1 VDPTLLAILRRSA
14 DAQERLATAIEGQ
27 TAALA
32 KQANAIT
39 ALARAVGQLA
49 VAGDEGDTEA
59 QDEDG
64 SVVVQTFDGPVRVS

>member
-1 VDPTLLAILRRSA
+1 MDPIDQAILRRSA

-32 KQANAIT
+32 RQADAIT

-49 VAGDEGDTEA
+49 VAGEDDEPPMQEEGDEG
-59 QDEDG
+59 
-64 SVVVQTFDGPVRVS
+64 VLVQTLGGPVRV